1 MQDFNDRFERTYP
14 LDRKTRS
21 YVSMALV
28 PDIVKYEKA
37 ELGAR
42 RDQAEAQ
49 RRLAK
54 TQLDNMETAAEED
67 RAESKVDLERKH
79 FELFVE
85 RCKAYGVQPAEGSWK
100 QYCTDRDL
108 KF

>member
-1 MQDFNDRFERTYP
+1 MPDFNDRFERTYP
-14 LDRKTRS
+14 LDRNTRA

-28 PDIVKYEKA
+28 PDIVKVEKA
-37 ELGAR
+37 VLGAR
-42 RDQAEAQ
+42 KDQAEAG

-67 RAESKVDLERKH
+67 RVESKVDLERKH
-79 FELFVE
+79 FELYAE
-85 RCKAYGVQPAEGSWK
+85 RCKVFGAKPTVTTWK
-100 QYCTDRDL
+100 QYCKDRDL